1 MPKITKELTALE
13 VKHLGYGTFSIGG
26 VKGLYI
32 RKTPHQQFFFLRY
45 KDESGR
51 HDYALGNYPEVSVAQ
66 ARKAAADARAPI
78 AKGTNPIDERQSE
91 RAARLA
97 AKQAAQ
103 AELEQKKQTFE
114 KIANEWVEDRV
125 NHGYWSKNHRGE
137 KDTRQI
143 LSRHLFPIIG
153 AKNIDQITPEDIR
166 ECLSPIW
173 QSAPSTAKK
182 ARTHARKIFQWAI
195 AFHKRK
201 NRENPAD
208 MAGALG
214 VLMEPF
220 QKNRKPKQNHAACPV
235 EEIPRLMATIHGYDS
250 MSARACEFAILTAA
264 RSQAVRMAQ
273 WDEIDLEQGIWVI
286 PLDHDKIK
294 VPNRDRTIFLS
305 SFALQLLKGLV
316 RYEDSPYVFPSSHGS
331 AFSDAAL
338 TMFLRGLHEKR
349 LQKDHRGWIDPIKS
363 SKMGKP
369 CVITLHGTARASF
382 RTWAKDDELENN
394 RRFDQQAVEMCLL
407 HAKNDAYNGAYDR
420 APLAKERRR
429 IMEAWGNFCMSE
441 IHK

>member
-66 ARKAAADARAPI
+66 ARKAAADARASI

-208 MAGALG
+208 MAW
-214 VLMEPF
+214 
-220 QKNRKPKQNHAACPV
+220 N
-235 EEIPRLMATIHGYDS
+235 
-250 MSARACEFAILTAA
+250 
-264 RSQAVRMAQ
+264 
-273 WDEIDLEQGIWVI
+273 
-286 PLDHDKIK
+286 
-294 VPNRDRTIFLS
+294 
-305 SFALQLLKGLV
+305 
-316 RYEDSPYVFPSSHGS
+316 GS
-331 AFSDAAL
+331 A
-338 TMFLRGLHEKR
+338 
-349 LQKDHRGWIDPIKS
+349 
-363 SKMGKP
+363 
-369 CVITLHGTARASF
+369 
-382 RTWAKDDELENN
+382 
-394 RRFDQQAVEMCLL
+394 
-407 HAKNDAYNGAYDR
+407 
-420 APLAKERRR
+420 
-429 IMEAWGNFCMSE
+429 
-441 IHK
+441 

>member
-66 ARKAAADARAPI
+66 ARKAAADARASI
-78 AKGTNPIDERQSE
+78 AKGTNPRDERQSE

-153 AKNIDQITPEDIR
+153 AKNIDQITP
-166 ECLSPIW
+166 
-173 QSAPSTAKK
+173 
-182 ARTHARKIFQWAI
+182 
-195 AFHKRK
+195 
-201 NRENPAD
+201 
-208 MAGALG
+208 
-214 VLMEPF
+214 
-220 QKNRKPKQNHAACPV
+220 
-235 EEIPRLMATIHGYDS
+235 
-250 MSARACEFAILTAA
+250 
-264 RSQAVRMAQ
+264 
-273 WDEIDLEQGIWVI
+273 
-286 PLDHDKIK
+286 
-294 VPNRDRTIFLS
+294 
-305 SFALQLLKGLV
+305 
-316 RYEDSPYVFPSSHGS
+316 
-331 AFSDAAL
+331 
-338 TMFLRGLHEKR
+338 
-349 LQKDHRGWIDPIKS
+349 
-363 SKMGKP
+363 
-369 CVITLHGTARASF
+369 
-382 RTWAKDDELENN
+382 
-394 RRFDQQAVEMCLL
+394 
-407 HAKNDAYNGAYDR
+407 
-420 APLAKERRR
+420 
-429 IMEAWGNFCMSE
+429 
-441 IHK
+441 